1 MTELFAL
8 EDLQRLQDQFSLTTG
23 TASIIVETSGA
34 PITRASGF
42 TRFCQ
47 MVRDTPA
54 GLINCRHSDAVLGQ
68 MTEGEPIIHPC
79 LSAGMLDAATAIRIN
94 GRPIAFWMIG
104 QIRDDSQPESNI
116 RQYARKIGA
125 DEEDL
130 LTAFNEITPIRRER
144 FEQDVQFLTLLADQL
159 STIAYQN
166 YVLNRHREKD
176 RKLLDE
182 LKRKESYLRTL
193 INTMPDLFWMK
204 DKEGRFLYCNPRVE
218 NFLGADSS
226 EIIGKTDYDLVS
238 REQAETFHQRDRHVL
253 ETREEVKNEI
263 ELTFASDGHR
273 EILETIKTP
282 ILQGNGEITGVLGI
296 ARDIT
301 AHKEAERERQEHI
314 DFFRN
319 LDRIN
324 QTIQKSTDL
333 EEVLNNI
340 LDDVLSIFHCHR
352 AYFVYPC
359 DPDSPILRVPFSRHT
374 PDVPDSDHTRRET
387 PMSPFVT
394 AAYRKMLETGRIY
407 ERYEP
412 EKGNEGNWEKYK
424 TRAIM
429 QIILHPKMGKPWV
442 FVLHHCLNERV
453 WTERE
458 KELFQEI
465 GNRITDSLTN
475 LLMYRDIQEK
485 ENFITNIFENIPSM
499 IFVKE
504 ASELTYVRIN
514 KAGEEL
520 IGRKRDEIMRKRDE
534 DIFPRDIADF
544 FNSMDRKIL
553 KSKTLLDI
561 PQERVETRDGEERIL
576 HTQKIPLL
584 NSEGKPEYL
593 LGLSEDITEKIS
605 AAREL
610 DEKRTWLQ
618 AFMESTSDAITIY
631 DKNGYIVL
639 INNRALELYPEG
651 IVRDR
656 VRSSNIADFKER
668 YSESGREII
677 KYFDLVRETGRTYM
691 FQRRHQSENREM
703 HLSHKVFP
711 VGEGIGFITTD
722 ITEQKTLEEQ
732 LQQIQKVE
740 SIGRLAG
747 GVAHDFNN
755 ILGIIMGYTE
765 MALNSRRKDAEHDSY
780 LNEIMNAAER
790 SADLTRQ
797 LLAFARKQNARPQ
810 QLDLNSTVEK
820 MLKMLKSL
828 IGEYIELSWKPDR
841 DLWKTLMDPV
851 QIDQIL
857 ANLCVNARD
866 AIDGTGSMT
875 ISTSNQVL
883 DETYCAF
890 HPDVSPG
897 EYICLSVSDD
907 GRGMDGVTLSQIF
920 EPFFT
925 TKSRGK
931 GTGLGLSTV
940 YGIVKQNQGSISVY
954 SEPGIGTTFKVFF
967 LRETG
972 EKTEKAE
979 QTEKAAAGGQEQI
992 LVIEDEE
999 ALMHMTARMLERYG
1013 YSVLTAGTKGEALRV
1028 AEEKGNELDLILS
1041 DIVMPEMNGKEL
1053 IKIITADHPRI
1064 KYLFMSGYID
1074 DIIASHGILEEGIR
1088 FIQKPFSS
1096 RELALTIRRI
1106 LDTPES

>member
-1 MTELFAL
+1 MNENISLRELFDI
-8 EDLQRLQDQFSLTTG
+8 EDIQKLQDQFSLTTG
-23 TASIIVETSGA
+23 IATIIVETSGE
-34 PITRASGF
+34 PITRTTGF
-42 TRFCQ
+42 TSFCSY
-47 MVRDTPA
+47 VRETSD
-54 GLINCRHSDAVLGQ
+54 GLASCCRSDAVLGK
-68 MTEGEPIIHPC
+68 MALGDPVIHPC
-79 LSAGMLDAATAIRIN
+79 LSAGLLDAATSIKIN
-94 GRPIAFWMIG
+94 GNPIAFWLVG
-104 QIRDDSQPESNI
+104 QVRDGSQKEEDIR
-116 RQYARKIGA
+116 RYARDIGA
-125 DEEDL
+125 DELKLAAYFREIPYMPREQFGHTVRL
-130 LTAFNEITPIRRER
+130 LA
-144 FEQDVQFLTLLADQL
+144 LLADQL

-166 YVLNRHREKD
+166 YD
-176 RKLLDE
+176 
-182 LKRKESYLRTL
+182 LKRNETYLRTL
-193 INTMPDLFWMK
+193 INTIPDLFWMK

-218 NFLGADSS
+218 SFLGADSS
-226 EIIGKTDYDLVS
+226 EIIGKTDYDFVS
-238 REQAETFHQRDRHVL
+238 REQAETFQQRDIQVL
-253 ETREEVKNEI
+253 ETKEEVKNEI

-282 ILQGNGEITGVLGI
+282 IVQGNGEITGLLGI

-301 AHKEAERERQEHI
+301 AHKEAEKERQEHI

-333 EEVLNNI
+333 ENVLNNI
-340 LDDVLSIFHCHR
+340 LDDMLSIFHCHR

-374 PDVPDSDHTRRET
+374 PDVPGSDHTRLET

-394 AAYRKMLETGRIY
+394 AAYRKMLDTGKIY

-429 QIILHPKMGKPWV
+429 QILLHPKMGKPWV

-475 LLMYRDIQEK
+475 LLLYRDIQEK
-485 ENFITNIFENIPSM
+485 EYFITNIFENIPNM
-499 IFVKE
+499 IFVKD
-504 ASELTYVRIN
+504 AADLKFIRFN
-514 KAGEEL
+514 RAGEEL
-520 IGRKRDEIMRKRDE
+520 LGQDRTQMLGKGDRDLFSNDV
-534 DIFPRDIADF
+534 ADF
-544 FNSMDRKIL
+544 FSAKDREVL
-553 KSKTLLDI
+553 KGKTLIDI
-561 PQERVETRDGEERIL
+561 PQEKIQSLTKGERLL

-584 NSEGKPEYL
+584 NHEGEPEYL
-593 LGLSEDITEKIS
+593 LGISEDITEKI
-605 AAREL
+605 AAEQEL
-610 DEKRTWLQ
+610 EEKRTWLQ

-631 DKNGYIVL
+631 DKNGDIVL
-639 INNRALELYPEG
+639 INNRALKLYPEE
-651 IVRDR
+651 IDRDLIR
-656 VRSSNIADFKER
+656 NSNIDEFKES
-668 YSESGREII
+668 YSESGREIL
-677 KYFDLVRETGRTYM
+677 KYFDLVRETGKTYM
-691 FQRRHQSENREM
+691 FQKKHQSENREM

-722 ITEQKTLEEQ
+722 ITEQKRLEEQ

-765 MALNSRRKDAEHDSY
+765 MALSSGQKDEEHDSY
-780 LNEIMNAAER
+780 LKEIMNAAER

-810 QLDLNSTVEK
+810 QLDLNVTVEK

-828 IGEYIELSWKPDR
+828 IGEYIELSWKPGR
-841 DLWKTLMDPV
+841 DLWKTLIDPV

-890 HPDVSPG
+890 HPDVAPG
-897 EYICLSVSDD
+897 EYVCLSVSDD
-907 GRGMDGVTLSQIF
+907 GRGMDGMTLSQIF

-925 TKSRGK
+925 TKSMGK

-972 EKTEKAE
+972 EKIEKTRLA
-979 QTEKAAAGGQEQI
+979 EKAAAGGQELI

-1013 YSVLTAGTKGEALRV
+1013 YSVLTAGTKEEALRI
-1028 AEEKGNELDLILS
+1028 AGEKGDELDLILS

-1053 IKIITADHPRI
+1053 IEIITSDHPRI
-1064 KYLFMSGYID
+1064 KYLFMSGYTD

-1106 LDTPES
+1106 LDSPES